1 MCGELLYSI
10 NTLTPSSTA
19 FDFCSIHEER
29 NIAFPEPL
37 KKKKWFWWLADW
49 SRVNTELF
57 WGQGQKGW
65 RPAFANQASS
75 ALLSFF
81 GESNHITCLPLTCT
95 GLRQSRSNLEPFHV
109 WQCWTIRTPAQETIT
124 APLVRHRSWG
134 EAINALPKAH
144 GNCYINNSMAT
155 KCVKGHFSVTKEN
168 HLKALLLAG
177 SC

>member
-1 MCGELLYSI
+1 MCYKQRTWRALMCRELLYSI

-29 NIAFPEPL
+29 NITFPEPL

-49 SRVNTELF
+49 SRVNTEIF
-57 WGQGQKGW
+57 WGQGQKSW

-124 APLVRHRSWG
+124 APLVRHRVEVRPST
-134 EAINALPKAH
+134 LFQRL
-144 GNCYINNSMAT
+144 MAT
-155 KCVKGHFSVTKEN
+155 VILTIPWQPN
-168 HLKALLLAG
+168 A
-177 SC
+177 